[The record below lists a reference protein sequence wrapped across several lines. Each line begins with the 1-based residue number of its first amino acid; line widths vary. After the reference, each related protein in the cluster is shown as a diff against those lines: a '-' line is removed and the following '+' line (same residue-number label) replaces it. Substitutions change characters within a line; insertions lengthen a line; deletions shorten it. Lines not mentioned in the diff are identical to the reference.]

1 MYGSNDMNVKG
12 ILISLAILA
21 AAALV
26 GVGFLIRWWFS

>member
-12 ILISLAILA
+12 ILIALAILA

-26 GVGFLIRWWFS
+26 GVGFLIGWWFS